1 MLPCS
6 AAVVASLAAATTVA
20 HAVSAAVVATLAAAR
35 TLPVH
40 AAAVAALIA
49 AFSFQ
54 CIYQDYRVRDQGTLL
69 TMHAL
74 AILLLLLSSKLSFL
88 YTKGMVRYAKC

>member
-1 MLPCS
+1 MLPCSAAVVASLAAATTVAHVVS

-20 HAVSAAVVATLAAAR
+20 HAVSAAVMATLAAAR
-35 TLPVH
+35 ALPVH

-54 CIYQDYRVRDQGTLL
+54 CIYQDCRV
-69 TMHAL
+69 
-74 AILLLLLSSKLSFL
+74 
-88 YTKGMVRYAKC
+88 